1 MRITRITQLVVLLLA
16 SACAG
21 EIREPT
27 APTPRPME
35 RPELFP
41 PARPLGPA
49 ADPDVIPLPPAQAPE
64 RTLVSVN
71 SQFQPT
77 FTGLGSTP
85 TPPPA
90 LSGGTLR
97 VLRGGARAA
106 AADPDRDRIFVADL
120 AEGRLLREVMLSP
133 GDEPGRV
140 VEDGAGRVHV
150 ALRRGGA
157 VVTLAPDSHDLAE
170 RRPVCPAPRGL
181 AVAADSQRLYVA
193 CAGGELVA
201 LPAGSGPPLWT
212 RQLPRDLR
220 DVVVDGQRLLIS
232 TFRSARLLV
241 LDLEG
246 QLLDEVA
253 PPTSLNLTRREQ
265 SGPAGP
271 ATTRFTPS
279 VAWRTVDGPGGGA
292 LMLHQRGFT
301 GEVVT
306 DVDSGGRGGGY
317 GGVGCGG
324 SIVQTV
330 VSRVV
335 PGRPHKPSPEIA
347 RAVLALDLALSPDGR
362 TLALVAP
369 ADAHVTALG
378 SLVLMGPLE
387 SATTPN
393 DRGCVEVAF
402 LGSAPAVP
410 GAPRVEPPW
419 LQPQPS
425 RFMPN
430 RLLGQAVAVA
440 FDGQGDVVVQMRE
453 PPAIRVP
460 GRQLTIPLSQEL
472 RVDVGQAI
480 FHANTGAG
488 IACASCHP
496 EGAEDGRVWQ
506 FAGLGARRTQSLL
519 GGVGQTLP
527 LHWDGDMRDVA
538 HIAREVFTGRMAGPQ
553 LDGAQ
558 ATALALYLDGLPL
571 LPRGPARDLSAV
583 ERGRA
588 VFNDPAVA
596 CASCH
601 AGPRFTDNSTRDVG
615 TGRPLQVPSLLG
627 LGDRAPFMHTGCA
640 ATLDAR
646 FSMECGGGDRHG
658 ATSRLSLPQQADLRA
673 FLESL

>member
-1 MRITRITQLVVLLLA
+1 MSTSRITQLVVLLLA
-16 SACAG
+16 GACAG
-21 EIREPT
+21 EIKEPN
-27 APTPRPME
+27 AGPLRPPGPPQLPPPPRP
-35 RPELFP
+35 P
-41 PARPLGPA
+41 GPA
-49 ADPDVIPLPPAQAPE
+49 VDPGVIPLPPAETPA
-64 RTLVSVN
+64 RTPVVVN
-71 SQFQPT
+71 SLFQPT
-77 FTGLGSTP
+77 FAGLSSTAS
-85 TPPPA
+85 PPPA

-97 VLRGGARAA
+97 VLRGGARAV

-120 AEGRLLREVMLSP
+120 VEGRLLRELVLSP
-133 GDEPGRV
+133 SDEPGRV

-157 VVTLAPDSHDLAE
+157 VLTLAPASHDVVE

-181 AVAADSQRLYVA
+181 AVAGERLYVA

-201 LPAGSGPPLWT
+201 LPAAAGPPLWT
-212 RQLPRDLR
+212 RQLTRDLR
-220 DVVVDGQRLLIS
+220 DVVVDGERLLVS
-232 TFRSARLLV
+232 TFRAARLLV

-246 QLLDEVA
+246 QLMDELA

-265 SGPAGP
+265 AGPAGP
-271 ATTRFTPS
+271 ASTRFTPS
-279 VAWRTVDGPGGGA
+279 VAWRTVAGPGGGA

-301 GEVVT
+301 GEVVA

-317 GGVGCGG
+317 AGAGCGG
-324 SIVQTV
+324 GIVQAV
-330 VSRVV
+330 VSRLQ
-335 PGRPHKPSPEIA
+335 PGKPHKPSPEIA
-347 RAVLALDLALSPDGR
+347 GAVLALDLALSPDGQ

-369 ADAHVTALG
+369 ADAQVTALG
-378 SLVLMGPLE
+378 SLVMLAPLE
-387 SATTPN
+387 AATAPS
-393 DRGCVEVAF
+393 DKGCVSEVVF
-402 LGSAPAVP
+402 RGSVPPVP
-410 GAPRVEPPW
+410 GAPAVEAPW
-419 LQPQPS
+419 IQPEPS
-425 RFMPN
+425 RFWPN
-430 RLLGQAVAVA
+430 RLLGQVVAVA
-440 FDGQGDVVVQMRE
+440 FDGQGDVVVQLRE

-460 GRQLTIPLSQEL
+460 GRQLTIPLSQDH
-472 RVDVGQAI
+472 RVDSGAGI
-480 FHANTGAG
+480 FHANSGAG

-506 FAGLGARRTQSLL
+506 FTGLGARRTQSLL

-553 LDGAQ
+553 LDGVQ

-571 LPRGPARDLSAV
+571 LPRGLARDPLAV

-588 VFNDPAVA
+588 VFNDPAA
-596 CASCH
+596 GCASCH

-640 ATLDAR
+640 PTLAAR
-646 FSMECGGGDRHG
+646 FSTECGGGDRHG
-658 ATSRLSLPQQADLRA
+658 ATSRLSPPQQADLRA